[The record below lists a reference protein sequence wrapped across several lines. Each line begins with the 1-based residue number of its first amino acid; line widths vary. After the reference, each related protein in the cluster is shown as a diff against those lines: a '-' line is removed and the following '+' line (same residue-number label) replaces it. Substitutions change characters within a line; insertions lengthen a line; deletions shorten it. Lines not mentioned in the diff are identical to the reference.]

1 MYFAHAGISLD
12 IHRLFINQYLF
23 NGNKSRLCGLT
34 IVAFIRKYTTYAEK
48 KELKNLRSQI
58 ATSSWGG
65 IRYAPMAFTEQGV
78 AMLSSILKSKVAIKI
93 NISIIRVFTKMR
105 ELFYTH
111 KETLKKLKEL
121 QLKEIEQDEQIQIIF
136 EVLRKLE
143 HTKQEE
149 LNFKNRR
156 RIGFKRQ
163 D

>member
-1 MYFAHAGISLD
+1 
-12 IHRLFINQYLF
+12 
-23 NGNKSRLCGLT
+23 
-34 IVAFIRKYTTYAEK
+34 
-48 KELKNLRSQI
+48 
-58 ATSSWGG
+58 
-65 IRYAPMAFTEQGV
+65 PMAFTEQGV

-111 KETLKKLKEL
+111 KKTLKKLKEL
-121 QLKEIEQDEQIQIIF
+121 QLKDIEQDEQIQIIF

-143 HTKQEE
+143 HAKQEE
-149 LNFKNRR
+149 FDFKNRR